1 MLLDE
6 LLDGLVGGVGFGFDG
21 EEELIV
27 GVVLVHEG
35 LEVVIELFVDAFDGD
50 DDGDEGLEL
59 CDLGGGE
66 CGIEAGTPGEETSSE
81 FMLIAERPAA
91 LEQPEYP

>member
-1 MLLDE
+1 MLFDE

-35 LEVVIELFVDAFDGD
+35 LEVVIELFVDTFDGD
-50 DDGDEGLEL
+50 DDGDKGLEL

-66 CGIEAGTPGEETSSE
+66 CGFEAGASGEETGGE
-81 FMLIAERPAA
+81 FMLVTE
-91 LEQPEYP
+91 